1 MVKIGIKL
9 MKHTLT
15 VLYQTQEVKK
25 VDFSMMQWVITGS
38 LTHKTFKGIT
48 NDNYTG
54 GGPLTILLNPSTY
67 NETNSLTLVINK
79 NAEGYF
85 LNEQPL
91 IPDQEVS
98 LGGDYSAIYNIED
111 IG

>member
-1 MVKIGIKL
+1 MVKIGTKI
-9 MKHTLT
+9 MKHNLT
-15 VLYQTQEVKK
+15 VLYQTQEVEK
-25 VDFSMMQWVITGS
+25 VDFSMMQWLITGS
-38 LTHKTFKGIT
+38 LTHKTSKGIT

-54 GGPLTILLNPSTY
+54 GGALTVLSNPSTY

-85 LNEQPL
+85 LNNQPL
-91 IPDQEVS
+91 ILEQEVS